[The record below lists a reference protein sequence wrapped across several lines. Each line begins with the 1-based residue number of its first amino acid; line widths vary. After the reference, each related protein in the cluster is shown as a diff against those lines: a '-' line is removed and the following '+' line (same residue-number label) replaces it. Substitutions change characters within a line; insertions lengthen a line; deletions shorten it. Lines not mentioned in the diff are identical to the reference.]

1 MIILISC
8 PYFVCAVTDEHM
20 QKPADNFKTFD
31 DFVHYGLVDYLD
43 VNEENDSNI
52 AVYESNINAETIC
65 LEIEPFTLRGGCA
78 GLIPFPHH
86 NRSPPKHVPMLHVR
100 GVQGGVGLGHG
111 EMERDCLISYGSR
124 FETFSI

>member
-1 MIILISC
+1 
-8 PYFVCAVTDEHM
+8 M

-86 NRSPPKHVPMLHVR
+86 NQSPPKHVPMLHVR